1 MKQPLRSILLL
12 TLGLSASC
20 GTGVD
25 DSDTSGDAAQTSDTD
40 VTDTTTDDGNDTP
53 DGDTTYPAGLSE
65 LSMMHNGEER
75 SYLLYVPEGADT
87 SGPLPLMM
95 VFHGYG
101 GTKED
106 MMATSDMRALADS
119 ESFFL
124 LYPEGTLLEGE
135 THWNT
140 YPPGPG
146 NKSEAEDYDF
156 IDTLLDSLQDS
167 VNIDETRIYASG
179 YSNGGDFTYTLACYL
194 NDRIAAI
201 VPVSGLMWLET
212 QNDCVVNH
220 PTAILNLHGDA
231 DFVRPY
237 SGYPEYMASVP
248 AGLQYWA
255 GQNGISGDGDLTTL
269 NKASGT
275 VERLELGPGDGGVEM
290 LAYKF
295 INGGHIWFDFED
307 NGVQTETLI
316 WNFVS
321 QFDTTGRR

>member
-1 MKQPLRSILLL
+1 MMSLRHSVPLRAVLLGAL
-12 TLGLSASC
+12 AC
-20 GTGVD
+20 GT
-25 DSDTSGDAAQTSDTD
+25 SEDAASPTD
-40 VTDTTTDDGNDTP
+40 ATDAT
-53 DGDTTYPAGLSE
+53 GDTTDMVVEPTDYPTGLSE
-65 LSMMHNGEER
+65 WTLEHNGEER
-75 SYLLYVPEGADT
+75 SYLLYVPEAASGADA
-87 SGPLPLMM
+87 LPLMM

-101 GTKED
+101 GTKEE
-106 MMATSDMRALADS
+106 MMATSDMRALADT
-119 ESFFL
+119 ESFVL

-146 NKSEAEDYDF
+146 NKSEAEDYAF
-156 IDTLLDSLQDS
+156 IDTLLDTLQASLP
-167 VNIDETRIYASG
+167 IDDTRVYASG

-194 NDRIAAI
+194 TDRITAI
-201 VPVSGLMWLET
+201 VPVSGLMWTET

-220 PTAILNLHGDA
+220 PTAILSLHGDA

-237 SGYPEYMASVP
+237 GGYPQYMASVP

-307 NGVQTETLI
+307 DGVQTETLI